1 MCLSGFMA
9 FYSAFHLKAHLTSR
23 WCYRRNQRLA
33 KVMTKSIGCCWRFVS
48 LAESGGLTNWQ
59 SDNTIHKA
67 TLLTWPQ
74 TLRQVDIKMSSCYL
88 RSENYTTE
96 NTTGD
101 KRRHKLTHTVN
112 SLSRTHTMT
121 TLTAMQ
127 EYCNHLFLL
136 SLSMKCVLLFCFSI
150 KKKGKILFKTN
161 SWKRFS
167 STCMH
172 SIASGD

>member
-1 MCLSGFMA
+1 MA
-9 FYSAFHLKAHLTSR
+9 FYPAFHLKAHLTSR
-23 WCYRRNQRLA
+23 WCKRRNQKLT
-33 KVMTKSIGCCWRFVS
+33 KVMTQSIGCCWRFVS
-48 LAESGGLTNWQ
+48 LVESGGLTNWQ
-59 SDNTIHKA
+59 SDNTIHKT

-74 TLRQVDIKMSSCYL
+74 TLRQVDIKTSSCYL

-96 NTTGD
+96 NTTRD

-112 SLSRTHTMT
+112 SLSRTYTMNT
-121 TLTAMQ
+121 QTVMQ
-127 EYCNHLFLL
+127 EYSNHFFIIIIWN
-136 SLSMKCVLLFCFSI
+136 VFFFCFSI
-150 KKKGKILFKTN
+150 KKKSKILFKTN

>member
-1 MCLSGFMA
+1 
-9 FYSAFHLKAHLTSR
+9 
-23 WCYRRNQRLA
+23 
-33 KVMTKSIGCCWRFVS
+33 MTKSIGCCWRFVS

-101 KRRHKLTHTVN
+101 KRRHKLTHTAN

-121 TLTAMQ
+121 TLTVMQ
-127 EYCNHLFLL
+127 ESCNHFFLL
-136 SLSMKCVLLFCFSI
+136 LSYETCSFFCFSV
-150 KKKGKILFKTN
+150 KKKAKYFLKQIPENVFPLPACTPLPRGTN
-161 SWKRFS
+161 Y
-167 STCMH
+167 
-172 SIASGD
+172 